1 MITMWHSIKHRLGL
15 IESFPS
21 EVPSTSTFQ
30 VGYLEPPSKT
40 KRWLVEDRDLV
51 AIYECFESGAKINLW
66 CDAKSSEEASSQ
78 ENEPPSKK
86 KKSQRDR
93 DHQEEKLKRYLQS
106 CMINIQILC

>member
-1 MITMWHSIKHRLGL
+1 MGL
-15 IESFPS
+15 IQSFPS

-30 VGYLEPPSKT
+30 VGYLEPPSNT

-51 AIYECFESGAKINLW
+51 ARAKINLL

-78 ENEPPSKK
+78 ENEPQESTGY
-86 KKSQRDR
+86 
-93 DHQEEKLKRYLQS
+93 QEEKLKRYLQS